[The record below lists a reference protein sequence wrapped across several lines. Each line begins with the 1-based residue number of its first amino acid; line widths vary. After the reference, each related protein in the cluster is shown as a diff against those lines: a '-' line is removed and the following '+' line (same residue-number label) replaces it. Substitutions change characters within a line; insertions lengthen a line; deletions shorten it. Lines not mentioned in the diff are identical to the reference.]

1 MKAIISA
8 ISALL
13 ISGLLASADSFK
25 SINRLDV
32 NPLTATEF
40 EVVQGR
46 RSSPKKIW
54 CAASDYTQRAL
65 GQSSKTDIT
74 INTPS
79 GPSVTEPGRKAV
91 GFTIDPNQMT
101 PVKSSTVTIKT
112 VGASLSASH
121 ASTFCRD
128 DRFPTGS
135 KR

>member
-1 MKAIISA
+1 MNK
-8 ISALL
+8 
-13 ISGLLASADSFK
+13 
-25 SINRLDV
+25 LDV

-40 EVVQGR
+40 EVIQGR

-54 CAASDYTQRAL
+54 CAASDYSQHPL
-65 GQSSKTDIT
+65 DT

-91 GFTIDPNQMT
+91 GFTIDPNQMA